1 MVVSRKV
8 VLGLVGLVGLAW
20 QTNGVSAQS
29 LTEALAAAY
38 ANNPQLN
45 AARAQTRATDEGLG
59 IAQGAGRPKINGSA
73 SIGRSYTAYGYQ
85 NYTNGGANVDFY
97 NSPSNFGIQLVQPL
111 YTGGQIT
118 AGINQAEAA
127 VRAQREVLRSAE
139 QSVLLAAATVYMDVI
154 RDTALVSLSES
165 NVKFLTEQVRAA
177 KDRFNV
183 GEGTNTDV
191 AQAEASYQLAVSQLN
206 AARAQLNASRAT
218 FRQVIGKD
226 PGKLGGGAPVDRMLP
241 RSMEG
246 AVKAA
251 EGENPSILAG
261 VHNIDVAA
269 HNVKYLEGQLLPQ
282 VSAQAS
288 AARAFDNPTY
298 KTMNNASVS
307 LNVTVPIYQGGGEYA
322 KIRQAKEQLGAARIQ
337 VDLARDQVR
346 AGVVSA
352 WGMLQAANA
361 SIEAYK
367 AQVEAAQL
375 ALNGVIEEQRV
386 GQRTTLDVLN
396 QQTTLITARSN
407 LVNAERNRVV
417 SSFQLVASV
426 GRLDAEHLKLGLA
439 AYDPAAHAEMVRDK
453 WIGLRT
459 PDGR

>member
-1 MVVSRKV
+1 MSRSVVF
-8 VLGLVGLVGLAW
+8 GFVGLLGLAW
-20 QTNGVSAQS
+20 QTSSVSAQS
-29 LTEALAAAY
+29 LTEALALAY
-38 ANNPQLN
+38 SNNPQLN
-45 AARAQTRATDEGLG
+45 AARAQTRAADEGMG
-59 IAQGAGRPKINGSA
+59 IALGAARPKINGSA
-73 SIGRSYTAYGYQ
+73 SVGRSYTAYGYQ
-85 NYTNGGANVDFY
+85 NYSNGGVNVDFY
-97 NSPSNFGIQLVQPL
+97 NTPTNFGIQLVQPL

-127 VRAQREVLRSAE
+127 IRAQREVLRSTE
-139 QSVLLAAATVYMDVI
+139 TSVLLAAATAYMDVI
-154 RDTALVSLSES
+154 RDTALVGLQES
-165 NVKFLTEQVRAA
+165 NVKFLAEQVRAA

-226 PGKLGGGAPVDRMLP
+226 PGKLGGGSAVDKLMP
-241 RSMEG
+241 KSMEA
-246 AVKAA
+246 AVTASQS
-251 EGENPSILAG
+251 ENPNILAG
-261 VHNIDVAA
+261 VHNIDVAV
-269 HNVKYLEGQLLPQ
+269 HNVKYLEGALLPQ
-282 VSAQAS
+282 LSAQGTAS
-288 AARAFDNPTY
+288 RAFDNPSY
-298 KTMNNASVS
+298 KTLNNASVS
-307 LNVTVPIYQGGGEYA
+307 LNLTVPIYQGGGEYA
-322 KIRQAKEQLGAARIQ
+322 KIRQAKEQLGAARLQ

-346 AGVVSA
+346 ANVVSA

-367 AQVEAAQL
+367 AQVDASQL

-407 LVNAERNRVV
+407 LVNAERSRVV
-417 SSFQLVASV
+417 GSFQLAAAV
-426 GRLDAEHLKLGLA
+426 GRLDIDHMKLKATIYNAE
-439 AYDPAAHAEMVRDK
+439 AHAEAVRDK

>member
-1 MVVSRKV
+1 MVVSRSV
-8 VLGLVGLVGLAW
+8 VLGFVGLLGLAW
-20 QTNGVSAQS
+20 QTNSVSAQS

-45 AARAQTRATDEGLG
+45 AARAQLRATDEGLG
-59 IAQGAGRPKINGSA
+59 IAQGAGRPKINGAA

-85 NYTNGGANVDFY
+85 DYQNGGINVDFY
-97 NSPSNFGIQLVQPL
+97 NSPANFGITLVQPI

-118 AGINQAEAA
+118 AGVRQAEAA
-127 VRAQREVLRSAE
+127 IRAQREVLRSAE
-139 QSVLLAAATVYMDVI
+139 QTVLLAAATAYMDVI

-191 AQAEASYQLAVSQLN
+191 AQAEATYQLAVSQLN

-226 PGKLGGGAPVDRMLP
+226 PVKLRGGSTVDRLLP
-241 RSMEG
+241 KTMDG

-251 EGENPSILAG
+251 QKENPSILAG

-269 HNVKYLEGQLLPQ
+269 HNVSYLEGQLLPQ

-288 AARAFDNPTY
+288 ASRAFDNPSY
-298 KTMNNASVS
+298 KTLNNATVS
-307 LNVTVPIYQGGGEYA
+307 LNVTVPLYQGGGEYA

-367 AQVEAAQL
+367 AQVEASQL

-407 LVNAERNRVV
+407 LVNAERSLVV

-426 GRLDAEHLKLGLA
+426 GRLDVEHLKLGLA

-453 WIGLRT
+453 WFGLRT